1 MRLHGG
7 RVVMPDISREIV
19 KHLPYLRRYAR
30 AITGDQVRGDSYVRA
45 ALEALLEEPERI
57 SHGENVR
64 LQLYRLFHDVWVT
77 VDVTAP
83 EDEVVPGGEGTGR
96 RLRDRLGALPARER
110 QALLLASLEGFAVS
124 DVARI
129 LRVTEDEA
137 AGLVEQARADL
148 RRQATTS
155 VLIIEDEPVI
165 AFHIAD
171 IVRESGH
178 KVIGIAATRD
188 EAVELAGK
196 SRPGLVLADIQ
207 LDDGST
213 GIEAVHDIL
222 GAMDVPVIFVT
233 AFPERLLTGEKVE
246 PTYLVTKPFEPDTLK
261 VTMAQALLFH
271 PAAMAPSAGA

>member
-1 MRLHGG
+1 
-7 RVVMPDISREIV
+7 MPDLQREIV

-30 AITGDQVRGDSYVRA
+30 AITGVQSRGDAYVRA
-45 ALEALLEEPERI
+45 ALEALLQEPDRI
-57 SHGENVR
+57 NPQESVR
-64 LQLYRLFHDVWVT
+64 VQLYRLFHDVWST
-77 VDVTAP
+77 VDVMAP
-83 EDEVVPGGEGTGR
+83 EDDAALAAGAAEK
-96 RLRDRLGALPARER
+96 RLRDRIEALPARER
-110 QALLLASLEGFAVS
+110 QALLLVSLEGFGIA
-124 DVARI
+124 DVGRI
-129 LRVTEDEA
+129 LRVTEAEA
-137 AGLVEQARADL
+137 SGLIEQARADL

-178 KVIGIAATRD
+178 RVAGIASTRD
-188 EAVELAGK
+188 EAVELAGR

-213 GIEAVHDIL
+213 GIEAVQGIL
-222 GAMDVPVIFVT
+222 ASMDVPVIFVT

-261 VTMAQALLFH
+261 VTMSQALFFH
-271 PAAMAPSAGA
+271 PAAEAHSAGA